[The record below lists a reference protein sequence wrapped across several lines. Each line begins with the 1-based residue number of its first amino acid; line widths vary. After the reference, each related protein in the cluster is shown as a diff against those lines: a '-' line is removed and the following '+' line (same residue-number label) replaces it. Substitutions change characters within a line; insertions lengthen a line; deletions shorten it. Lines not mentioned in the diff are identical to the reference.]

1 MAMKH
6 SERMHGGHTRVTAEA
21 RRADR
26 VRVSQPKF
34 GAVVVAAEMA
44 VFAMA
49 TIGLAVLV
57 FQEANGG

>member
-1 MAMKH
+1 
-6 SERMHGGHTRVTAEA
+6 MHGGHTRVTAEA

-26 VRVSQPKF
+26 VRVSQPTF

-49 TIGLAVLV
+49 TIGLAVLI
-57 FQEANGG
+57 FHGINGG